1 MVALVKTVN
10 PNPRMENLRSFPKG
24 VSGNARGPGRIRWL
38 RGLLDK
44 KFDHLPFAKKLNLC
58 LRYGDGNLRMAT
70 AMRLLEIAFTDEVFV
85 IGRDENGAP
94 IERASSRESIEAIKT
109 LWSYDLGLPR
119 KQEDRIGIPSGLDPS
134 APLLDLA
141 VAIYR
146 HRMVSGK
153 MGETEFA
160 DMVKAILS
168 VDSAKVA
175 LVLKLM
181 GKDSTKSAEDILRM
195 LDRAPA
201 TEPQVDSS
209 RDSEPAPD
217 SVPATSPDAGAG
229 NGEDPHG

>member
-1 MVALVKTVN
+1 MAVLAHLYEVATKWQVIVVGHGDEPLEVASARDSVEAAKLLLAYDVGV
-10 PNPRMENLRSFPKG
+10 PK
-24 VSGNARGPGRIRWL
+24 
-38 RGLLDK
+38 
-44 KFDHLPFAKKLNLC
+44 
-58 LRYGDGNLRMAT
+58 
-70 AMRLLEIAFTDEVFV
+70 
-85 IGRDENGAP
+85 
-94 IERASSRESIEAIKT
+94 
-109 LWSYDLGLPR
+109 
-119 KQEDRIGIPSGLDPS
+119 KQEDRIELPAGCDQS

-146 HRMVSGK
+146 HRMISGK

-168 VDSAKVA
+168 VDAAKVA

-209 RDSEPAPD
+209 RDSEPAHD
-217 SVPATSPDAGAG
+217 SVPANSPGAGAG